1 MAQAL
6 QFALGAA
13 VAAGAA
19 ELPDQRT
26 VEVFGQ
32 KIAFYEAGSG
42 PTVVLLHGLATN
54 AAVDWGT
61 CIGPIAARH
70 HVIAPDQ
77 LGFGSSD
84 KPLVDYGIQ
93 TWVDTLGEFIRVKRV
108 SDFTLVGESLGGWI
122 AAQYAIQAAGPA
134 PPAGPSFALVP
145 PRKLI
150 LVDAAGHRHLA
161 EQMSSGGG
169 ASASLA
175 GSKFLLSAIFF
186 EPARSS
192 EAEVRMKFA
201 QILGKGDGWTIRSV
215 MSNKG
220 IVAESVDDKLA
231 SIAIPTLV
239 VWGGEDRLVPLDDGR
254 DFARKIA
261 GARLVVIPKS
271 GHAPAVERADEFL
284 AAALPFIDQ
293 P

>member
-1 MAQAL
+1 
-6 QFALGAA
+6 
-13 VAAGAA
+13 
-19 ELPDQRT
+19 
-26 VEVFGQ
+26 
-32 KIAFYEAGSG
+32 
-42 PTVVLLHGLATN
+42 
-54 AAVDWGT
+54 
-61 CIGPIAARH
+61 
-70 HVIAPDQ
+70 
-77 LGFGSSD
+77 
-84 KPLVDYGIQ
+84 
-93 TWVDTLGEFIRVKRV
+93 
-108 SDFTLVGESLGGWI
+108 
-122 AAQYAIQAAGPA
+122 
-134 PPAGPSFALVP
+134 
-145 PRKLI
+145 
-150 LVDAAGHRHLA
+150 
-161 EQMSSGGG
+161 MSSGGG